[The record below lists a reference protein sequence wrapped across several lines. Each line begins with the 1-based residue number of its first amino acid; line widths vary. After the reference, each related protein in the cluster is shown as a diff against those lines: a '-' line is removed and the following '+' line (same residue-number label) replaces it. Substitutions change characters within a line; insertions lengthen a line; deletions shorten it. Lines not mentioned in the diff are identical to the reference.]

1 MAKIRLGL
9 EEWRRLER
17 ELERISGGQDLELLI
32 NLSLGHPHHGGHE
45 HHHDEPERTPF
56 VEETLGLIKRIE
68 DRYGVRV
75 HQHLHGDHGSILVPV
90 RGSPHDLVSALRD
103 VVRTTLDTCSE
114 CSLHGVDGEVHL
126 GDKLSGIYFG
136 DAYKLTFILP
146 GSDGRT
152 LEVIEL
158 HL

>member
-9 EEWRRLER
+9 EEWRKLEK
-17 ELERISGGQDLELLI
+17 ELERIGGGQDLELLI
-32 NLSLGHPHHGGHE
+32 NLSLGHPHHGDHE
-45 HHHDEPERTPF
+45 HHDELERTPF
-56 VEETLGLIKRIE
+56 VEEALELIKRIE
-68 DRYGVRV
+68 DMYGVRV

-90 RGSPHDLVSALRD
+90 RGTPHTLVSALRD
-103 VVRTTLDTCSE
+103 IVKTARDTCSE

-126 GDKLSGIYFG
+126 GEKLSGIYFG